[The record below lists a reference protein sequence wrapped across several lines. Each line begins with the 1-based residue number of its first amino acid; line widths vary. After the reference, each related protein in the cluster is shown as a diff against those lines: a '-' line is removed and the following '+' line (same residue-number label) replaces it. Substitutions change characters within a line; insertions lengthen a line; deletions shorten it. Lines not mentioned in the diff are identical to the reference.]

1 MVLPQVGHETTFT
14 RPLAFIPTAD
24 KISSPAR
31 TSSTGSAVSETRIVS
46 PIPDSSSDIPTV
58 IISNTVKGKGVSF
71 MEKQIKWHCGSLTKD
86 DLQTALSDLEAAYEK
101 QRKEL

>member
-1 MVLPQVGHETTFT
+1 MEQVVEG
-14 RPLAFIPTAD
+14 LDSIAD
-24 KISSPAR
+24 GR
-31 TSSTGSAVSETRIVS
+31 G
-46 PIPDSSSDIPTV
+46 DSPTV
-58 IISNTVKGKGVSF
+58 IIANTVKGKGVSF